1 MTEEEAQR
9 VFDALDGLEA
19 IADPTARARAIS
31 QVLSDQAKRN
41 PRLKDLRREV
51 VLDLRKQNVS
61 YRKIAAQLGV
71 SLGTVQ
77 DIERGHSGS
86 WGNRPRKKAE
96 APELPT
102 EPE

>member
-9 VFDALDGLEA
+9 VFDAMDGLEA

-41 PRLKDLRREV
+41 PRLKDLRRQV
-51 VLDLRKQNVS
+51 VLDLRAQKVP
-61 YRKIAAQLGV
+61 YRKIAEQLGV

-86 WGNRPRKKAE
+86 WKARPKKDASAADSE
-96 APELPT
+96 G
-102 EPE
+102 